1 MYDEF
6 RKVEGKDSPTWIHT
20 LNMSNTPKVLGDMQI
35 TNTRLVCWG
44 GVGGRNGG
52 GGEET
57 GVHENSNKEKLN
69 LYLDLCNDK
78 HAFGLVFRV

>member
-1 MYDEF
+1 VTC
-6 RKVEGKDSPTWIHT
+6 RSQTQGW
-20 LNMSNTPKVLGDMQI
+20 
-35 TNTRLVCWG
+35 C
-44 GVGGRNGG
+44 VGGW
-52 GGEET
+52 GGEER